1 MDALEVVL
9 GGFAQMRRLL
19 VRVEAEGEG
28 AVGGA
33 DLGVCGGWVAGE
45 A

>member
-1 MDALEVVL
+1 MDAFEVTL
-9 GGFAQMRRLL
+9 RGLAQMQRLF